1 LVTGNTTVNGT
12 VPKAPLRHRS
22 DERLVADLVPYA
34 RNART
39 HSPAQV
45 KEIAASITEFGFTN
59 PVLVDEVGMIVAGH
73 GRVLAAQRLG
83 LVRVPVVVLEGLTE
97 LQKRAYVLADNKI
110 ALNAGWDEALLK
122 AELQDLSLAGFDM
135 DLTGFDTRELTGVL
149 VGAQRNRDPNATPPV
164 PKVARTLPADVW
176 MLGAHRVG
184 CGDAREAGAVDRVM
198 DGAVADVCWTDPP
211 YNVAYQG
218 RAGTI
223 QNDAQGD
230 AAFRAF
236 LDGAF
241 ASMART
247 LREGGGH
254 LRGPR

>member
-1 LVTGNTTVNGT
+1 MVTGNATGNAATS
-12 VPKAPLRHRS
+12 KSPLRHRY
-22 DERLVADLVPYA
+22 DERLVTDLVPYA

-45 KEIAASITEFGFTN
+45 KEIAASIGEFGFTN

-83 LVRVPVVVLEGLTE
+83 LVRVPVIVLEGLTE

-110 ALNAGWDEALLK
+110 ALNAGWDDALLK

-149 VGAQRNRDPNATPPV
+149 VGTQRNRDPNLAPAP
-164 PKVARTLPADVW
+164 PKVARTLPTDVW

-184 CGDAREAGAVDRVM
+184 CGDARDAAAVDRVM
-198 DGAVADVCWTDPP
+198 AGAVADVCWTDPP
-211 YNVAYQG
+211 YNVAYEG
-218 RAGTI
+218 RAGAI
-223 QNDAQGD
+223 KNDSLGD
-230 AAFRAF
+230 SAFRAL

-241 ASMART
+241 ANVARV
-247 LREGGGH
+247 LREGGGY